1 VAELYAGGV
10 GLRLEQLRSL
20 GYRVRFAATTA
31 TVVLAGL
38 FSLALVQPASAAPLT
53 ANGVNVTPDAYTA
66 SPGTQI
72 ATGAGSDN
80 IVVSGVTVGSYTE
93 FVYKAAV
100 AAASTGAGECINC
113 LNYLITVHTDPGA
126 EISKI
131 SLSNF
136 SAGNPLDAGY
146 LIDPAND
153 FGSGQTGKPQDVSES
168 SDGTTV
174 TFTYSPALNVQGT
187 TDFLEVETSS
197 TAVIKTGSTC
207 VNTSPNFCGPSYEPS
222 PAPPIGYGLPVLLA
236 VGAMLFG
243 AKLLQRG
250 RKRRSPGTAISQA
263 AA

>member
-1 VAELYAGGV
+1 MNLPYWTRLAAMTAAV
-10 GLRLEQLRSL
+10 G
-20 GYRVRFAATTA
+20 
-31 TVVLAGL
+31 LAGL
-38 FSLALVQPASAAPLT
+38 FSLTLGQPASATPLT
-53 ANGVNVTPDAYTA
+53 ANGVNVRPDAYTS

-93 FVYKAAV
+93 FVYKASIAD
-100 AAASTGAGECINC
+100 ASTGAGECVNC

-146 LIDPAND
+146 LIDPANG
-153 FGSGQTGKPQDVSES
+153 FGSGQTGAPQDVSES

-174 TFTYSPALNVQGT
+174 TFTYSPVLNVQGT

-197 TAVIKTGSTC
+197 TTVIRPEMR
-207 VNTSPNFCGPSYEPS
+207 V
-222 PAPPIGYGLPVLLA
+222 
-236 VGAMLFG
+236 
-243 AKLLQRG
+243 
-250 RKRRSPGTAISQA
+250 
-263 AA
+263 